1 MTYLLNEPADFAND
15 ALKGYTAAHPEHVM
29 RAHGGVVRSTETP
42 AHQPALVIG
51 GGSGHYPAFAGW
63 VGPGLA
69 HGAPCGNI
77 FSSPSASQVYS
88 VARSAENGGG
98 VLLGF
103 GNYAGDVLHFGQAA
117 EKLRAEGVDVRI
129 IRVSDD
135 IASGPANAHRDRRG
149 IAGDLVVF
157 KIAGAAIAAGADL
170 DDAERIAWKAND
182 ATRSFGVAFD
192 GCTLPGAGEAL
203 FHVPDGE
210 MAIGLGIHGEPGIRE
225 VPMGTAAE
233 VADLL
238 LNGVLEEEPERS
250 DGAYS
255 GRVGVVLNGLGT
267 VKYEELFVVYGRVA
281 ERLSEKGFTVVAPV
295 VGEQVTS
302 LNMAGLSLSV
312 VFLDGE
318 LEEYWLA
325 PANTPAFQR
334 AAAGSPMGT
343 PRTSVHV
350 PGEDPIPEA
359 AAESRESAGR
369 IVLALDVLRATAAE
383 HEERFGQLD
392 AVAGDGDHGQGM
404 AYGTRGAAAAAVR
417 AAEKGAG
424 ARTVLLHAG
433 DAWAEEAGGTSGA
446 LWGAA
451 LTAAGGV
458 FDDARAVGD
467 SDIVDAMAGGIDA
480 IVRLGGARPGD
491 KTMVDA
497 ALPFRDALIAEFA
510 ATADLSES
518 VKKAAAVAREE
529 AEATASITS
538 RLGRSRIL
546 GEKSLGTPDPGAY
559 SFSVLMDALGS
570 FFASTPSPLQ
580 VSRDRLGSHQLEDEQ
595 DPRRGEGLVQPLE

>member
-1 MTYLLNEPADFAND
+1 MTYLLNAPADFASH
-15 ALKGYTAAHPEHVM
+15 ALHGYAAAHPGHVTL
-29 RAHGGVVRSTETP
+29 AHGGVVRSTATP
-42 AHQPALVIG
+42 VGQPALVIG

-63 VGPGLA
+63 VGPGMG

-88 VARSAENGGG
+88 VSRSAENGGG
-98 VLLGF
+98 VILGF

-117 EKLRAEGVDVRI
+117 EKLRAEGIDVRI

-135 IASGPANAHRDRRG
+135 IASGPADQHRNRRG

-157 KIAGAAIAAGADL
+157 KIAGAAIEAGADL
-170 DDAERIAWKAND
+170 DEAERVAWKAND
-182 ATRSFGVAFD
+182 ATRSFGVAFE
-192 GCTLPGAGEAL
+192 GCTLPGAEEAL
-203 FHVPDGE
+203 FHVPDGQ
-210 MAIGLGIHGEPGIRE
+210 MAVGLGIHGEPGIRE
-225 VPMGTAAE
+225 VPLGTAAD

-238 LNGVLEEEPERS
+238 LDGVLEEEPDRT
-250 DGAYS
+250 DGGYR
-255 GRVGVVLNGLGT
+255 GRVGLVLNGLGT

-281 ERLSEKGFTVVAPV
+281 EQLAARGCTVVAPE
-295 VGEQVTS
+295 VGEHVTS
-302 LNMAGLSLSV
+302 LDMAGLSLTV
-312 VFLDGE
+312 VFLDDE

-325 PANTPAFQR
+325 PADTPAFR
-334 AAAGSPMGT
+334 RTASAPAGE
-343 PRTSVHV
+343 PRTTLHV

-359 AAESRESAGR
+359 SEQSQRTAQR
-369 IVLALDVLRATAAE
+369 IVGALEVLRDAASE
-383 HEERFGQLD
+383 HEAEFGRLD

-404 AYGTRGAAAAAVR
+404 AFGTRGAAAAG
-417 AAEKGAG
+417 AAAAGKGAG

-458 FDDARAVGD
+458 FDDDNAAGPRDV
-467 SDIVDAMAGGIDA
+467 VDALMAGIDA
-480 IVRLGGARPGD
+480 VARLGGARPGD
-491 KTMVDA
+491 KTMIDA
-497 ALPFRDALIAEFA
+497 ALPFRDVLVREFD
-510 ATADLSES
+510 ATGDLAGS
-518 VKKAAAVAREE
+518 VQAAAAAAREA

-559 SFSVLMDALGS
+559 SFAVLMDALGAALRS
-570 FFASTPSPLQ
+570 AADPL
-580 VSRDRLGSHQLEDEQ
+580 DA
-595 DPRRGEGLVQPLE
+595 P

>member
-1 MTYLLNEPADFAND
+1 MTYLLNDPADFAVD
-15 ALKGYTAAHPEHVM
+15 ALRGYAAAHPDHVM
-29 RAHGGVVRSTETP
+29 LAHGGVVRSTDTP
-42 AHQPALVIG
+42 KNQPALVIG

-98 VLLGF
+98 VILGF

-135 IASGPANAHRDRRG
+135 IASGPAESHRDRRG

-157 KIAGAAIAAGADL
+157 KIAGAAIAAGANL
-170 DDAERIAWKAND
+170 DEAERVAWKAND

-210 MAIGLGIHGEPGIRE
+210 MAVGLGIHGEPGIRE

-238 LNGVLEEEPERS
+238 LDGVLEEEPEQS
-250 DGAYS
+250 GGGYG
-255 GRVGVVLNGLGT
+255 GRVAVVLNGLGT
-267 VKYEELFVVYGRVA
+267 VKYEELFVVYARVA
-281 ERLSEKGFTVVAPV
+281 ERLAEKGLTVVAPE
-295 VGEQVTS
+295 VGEHVTS

-312 VFLDGE
+312 VFLDDE
-318 LEEYWLA
+318 LEELWLA
-325 PANTPAFQR
+325 PADTPAFR
-334 AAAGSPMGT
+334 RTAGAPSGT
-343 PRTSVHV
+343 PRTTVHT
-350 PGEDPIPEA
+350 PGEDRIPEA
-359 AAESRESAGR
+359 STESRNSAAG
-369 IVLALDVLRATAAE
+369 IVQVLELLRDTAAE
-383 HEERFGQLD
+383 HEEHFGRMD

-404 AYGTRGAAAAAVR
+404 AYGTRGAAAAGSN
-417 AAEKGAG
+417 AAAKGAG

-458 FDDARAVGD
+458 FDDEQAVTAPA
-467 SDIVDAMAGGIDA
+467 IVAALTAGIDA
-480 IVRLGGARPGD
+480 VVRLGGAEPGD

-497 ALPFRDALIAEFA
+497 ALPFRDALAEEFDS
-510 ATADLSES
+510 TADVAGA
-518 VKKAAAVAREE
+518 VKKAAAVAREA
-529 AEATASITS
+529 AEATADITS
-538 RLGRSRIL
+538 RRGRSRIL

-559 SFSVLMDALGS
+559 SFSVLMDALGT
-570 FFASTPSPLQ
+570 FLASSPD
-580 VSRDRLGSHQLEDEQ
+580 SAAEK
-595 DPRRGEGLVQPLE
+595 P